1 MADVA
6 AWKIGAV
13 PVALRWDLPEWELTR
28 VLEVLAPRA
37 IFRGEPGDVVA
48 RAASAPLADDGVA
61 PPHRFGV
68 CSSGSTGTPK
78 VILHT
83 SPGLYTAAQ
92 RSTSAVV
99 EAYRT
104 LSTPQQLLVPNALY
118 HSASITTAV
127 LNLVSG
133 NHTIVLERFDP
144 EVLQDAVVRHRVTG
158 FMAPTPMLLR
168 LARSP
173 AIARERFDSIEWVQH
188 GASPLP
194 EWLAR
199 FWIDLLG
206 PERFF
211 TSYGAAEAVGV
222 VACRGDEWLTHP
234 GTLGRGALGTDI
246 AVLGEQG
253 RVLAPGEIGQIF
265 LRRPGGPSGTYVG
278 TGVAPLDIHA
288 DGFAT
293 VGDLGWLDEDGF
305 LYLSDRRV
313 DLIVSGGANVYP
325 AEVEAAVGEHRE
337 IDDVVVIGLPDDE
350 WGKRVHAIVQLAP
363 DSTLTEEDIRAFA
376 RSRLAPYKVPEDGRV
391 RGAHA
396 TFGRD
401 EDQPGVVDRGADRCA
416 PGLTRLDAAGR
427 HDPPPVHYGARA
439 MDEGGHRSEE
449 GEVGALVID
458 ATTVDL
464 RPGAVCGR
472 RSLRRPALAAGERSG
487 LVVTR
492 HGLLGRHFL
501 RARRKVQPRL
511 RAVLEQ

>member
-1 MADVA
+1 VSITYGARITELARLRGAESALTEVDARNVERSLSWQELDDLSGRLAASLHHEGLGPGDLVAVCLPNRLEHFVVDIA

-28 VLEVLAPRA
+28 VLDVLTPSA
-37 IFRGEPGDVVA
+37 IFRGEPGDVMA
-48 RAASAPLADDGVA
+48 RAASAPLADGGVA

-99 EAYRT
+99 EAYRA

-133 NHTIVLERFDP
+133 NHTVVLERFDP
-144 EVLQDAVVRHRVTG
+144 EVLQDAIVRHRVTG

-168 LARSP
+168 LARSS

-194 EWLAR
+194 DWLAR

-278 TGVAPLDIHA
+278 TDVAPLDIHA

-293 VGDLGWLDEDGF
+293 VGDLGWLDEDGY

-325 AEVEAAVGEHRE
+325 AEVEEAVGEHRE

-363 DSTLTEEDIRAFA
+363 DSALTEEDIRAFA
-376 RSRLAPYKVPEDGRV
+376 RSRLAPYKVPKTVEFV
-391 RGAHA
+391 AHMPRSA
-396 TFGRD
+396 AMKINRASLIEERT
-401 EDQPGVVDRGADRCA
+401 AA
-416 PGLTRLDAAGR
+416 P
-427 HDPPPVHYGARA
+427 
-439 MDEGGHRSEE
+439 
-449 GEVGALVID
+449 
-458 ATTVDL
+458 
-464 RPGAVCGR
+464 
-472 RSLRRPALAAGERSG
+472 PA
-487 LVVTR
+487 
-492 HGLLGRHFL
+492 
-501 RARRKVQPRL
+501 
-511 RAVLEQ
+511 

>member
-1 MADVA
+1 MSITYGGRVTELARTRGAEPAVSEVDANGLERSLSWEELDHLTGRLAASLHDEGLVHGDPVAVCLPNCLEHFVADIA

-13 PVALRWDLPEWELTR
+13 PVAIRWDLPAWELTR
-28 VLEVLAPRA
+28 LLDVLGPRA
-37 IFRGEPGDVVA
+37 IFRGDPGDVVA
-48 RAASAPLADDGVA
+48 RAAASPMADAGVA

-104 LSTPQQLLVPNALY
+104 LSSPQQLLVPNALY

-133 NHTIVLERFDP
+133 NHTIVLTRFDA
-144 EVLQDAVVRHRVTG
+144 EVLQAAVVRYGVTG

-168 LARSP
+168 LARSSS
-173 AIARERFDSIEWVQH
+173 IAREQFASIEWVQH

-222 VACRGDEWLTHP
+222 VACRGDEWLMHP

-246 AVLGEQG
+246 VILDEQG
-253 RVLAPGEIGQIF
+253 QVHAPGEIGEIF

-278 TGVAPLDIHA
+278 SGVAPLDIRS

-325 AEVEAAVGEHRE
+325 AEVEAAVGEHRG
-337 IDDVVVIGLPDDE
+337 IDDVVVIGLPDEE

-363 DSTLTEEDIRAFA
+363 GAQLTEMDVREFA
-376 RSRLAPYKVPEDGRV
+376 RSRLAPYKVPKTVEFVSHMPRS
-391 RGAHA
+391 AA
-396 TFGRD
+396 TKIN
-401 EDQPGVVDRGADRCA
+401 
-416 PGLTRLDAAGR
+416 
-427 HDPPPVHYGARA
+427 RA
-439 MDEGGHRSEE
+439 
-449 GEVGALVID
+449 
-458 ATTVDL
+458 
-464 RPGAVCGR
+464 
-472 RSLRRPALAAGERSG
+472 SLREERLAAPP
-487 LVVTR
+487 
-492 HGLLGRHFL
+492 
-501 RARRKVQPRL
+501 A
-511 RAVLEQ
+511 

>member
-1 MADVA
+1 MSITYGGRITELARTRGAESAVSEVDAHGLERSLNWLELDDQSGRLAASLHHEGLVPGDLVAVCLPNSVEHFVAAVA

-13 PVALRWDLPEWELTR
+13 PVAIRWDLPEWELAR
-28 VLEVLAPRA
+28 LFDVLAPRA
-37 IFRGEPGDVVA
+37 IFQGDPAHVVA
-48 RAASAPLADDGVA
+48 RAAAAPKDDAGVA

-68 CSSGSTGTPK
+68 CSSGSTGMPK

-83 SPGLYTAAQ
+83 SPGLYSAGQ

-99 EAYRT
+99 EAYRS
-104 LSTPQQLLVPNALY
+104 LSSPQRLLVPNALY

-133 NHTIVLERFDP
+133 NHTIVLKRFDP
-144 EVLQDAVVRHRVTG
+144 EVLTDAVVRHRVTG

-168 LARSP
+168 LARHP
-173 AIARERFDSIEWVQH
+173 ATAREQFESIEWVQH

-194 EWLAR
+194 AWLAR

-206 PERFF
+206 PECFF

-246 AVLGEQG
+246 VVRGELGQ
-253 RVLAPGEIGQIF
+253 VVAPGEIGQIF

-278 TGVAPLDIHA
+278 NGVAALDVDA
-288 DGFAT
+288 NGFAT

-325 AEVEAAVGEHRE
+325 AEVEAAVGEHRG

-350 WGKRVHAIVQLAP
+350 WGKRVHAIVQLARGAE
-363 DSTLTEEDIRAFA
+363 LTEEDIRAFA
-376 RSRLAPYKVPEDGRV
+376 RSRLAPYKVPKTVEFIAQMPRSAATKIN
-391 RGAHA
+391 RASLIEERTGA
-396 TFGRD
+396 
-401 EDQPGVVDRGADRCA
+401 
-416 PGLTRLDAAGR
+416 
-427 HDPPPVHYGARA
+427 PPA
-439 MDEGGHRSEE
+439 
-449 GEVGALVID
+449 
-458 ATTVDL
+458 
-464 RPGAVCGR
+464 
-472 RSLRRPALAAGERSG
+472 
-487 LVVTR
+487 
-492 HGLLGRHFL
+492 
-501 RARRKVQPRL
+501 
-511 RAVLEQ
+511 